1 MDTKKTLENFK
12 KTIAWGTREE
22 ILQTIQALELER
34 HTEILND
41 AKNITKENAEYVK
54 RIAQLTL
61 ENQKISTRQFWASI
75 IVSSVALIIAIAS
88 LIVSIV
94 KGN

>member
-1 MDTKKTLENFK
+1 MDTKETLEKFK
-12 KTIAWGTREE
+12 KTMAWGTREE
-22 ILQTIQALELER
+22 ILQTIQALELEK

-88 LIVSIV
+88 FIVTIV

>member
-1 MDTKKTLENFK
+1 MNTKETLENFK
-12 KTIAWGTREE
+12 RTMAWGTREE

-54 RIAQLTL
+54 KIAQLTL
-61 ENQKISTRQFWASI
+61 ENQKISTKQFWASI
-75 IVSSVALIIAIAS
+75 IVSSVALMIALAS
-88 LIVSIV
+88 FIFSVI
-94 KGN
+94 KK